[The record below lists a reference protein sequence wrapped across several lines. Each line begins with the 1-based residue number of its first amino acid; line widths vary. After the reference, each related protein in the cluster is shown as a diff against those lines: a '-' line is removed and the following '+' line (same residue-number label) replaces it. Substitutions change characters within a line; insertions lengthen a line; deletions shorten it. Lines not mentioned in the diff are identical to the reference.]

1 MQIIDSTP
9 VVLPAAVPSHPK
21 NGDVFF
27 DIETTGLSWR
37 TSHLYL
43 IGALFYDSVSD
54 TFTLRQWFLDR
65 PTEEKELLVSFFTF
79 LSTAKRLIHF
89 NGTTFDLPYLAHK
102 ALFYQL
108 PDPFSSIASLDL
120 YQELRPFQAFFGLSS
135 MKQKSVEQ
143 YLSVSRKDQL
153 DGKQLI
159 SVYHDYLQ
167 TWEKKKLELLF
178 LHNYEDV
185 LGMGSIL
192 ELLAFPSLFHGA
204 FSVMSCCFT
213 GQTLEVSLQSDQ
225 AFPVSASCTCPNGSF
240 SISGSLVLLSLKSH
254 ATELKY
260 FFPDYKNYYYL
271 PLEDQ
276 AVHKSVGA
284 FVDPEHRQKAK
295 AANCYQR
302 RTGIFLPQEKEF
314 FKPAFRRDLKSRP
327 YYFEWSDRLLSQKDL
342 LKEYLCS
349 ELQLF
354 LEKNSITRK

>member
-9 VVLPAAVPSHPK
+9 AALSADLQMYLR

-43 IGALFYDSVSD
+43 IGALFFDPAAD

-65 PTEEKELLVSFFTF
+65 PTEEKEMLVSFFTF
-79 LSTAKRLIHF
+79 LSDVKRLVHF
-89 NGTTFDLPYLAHK
+89 NGTTFDLPYLTHK
-102 ALFYQL
+102 ALFYQME
-108 PDPFSSIASLDL
+108 DPLSSIASLDL
-120 YQELRPFQAFFGLSS
+120 YQALRPFQSILGLSS
-135 MKQKSVEQ
+135 MKQKNVEQ
-143 YLSVSRKDQL
+143 YLSFPRKDQL
-153 DGKQLI
+153 NGKQLI

-167 TWEKKKLELLF
+167 T
-178 LHNYEDV
+178 
-185 LGMGSIL
+185 
-192 ELLAFPSLFHGA
+192 
-204 FSVMSCCFT
+204 
-213 GQTLEVSLQSDQ
+213 LEVSLQPEREV
-225 AFPVSASCTCPNGSF
+225 PVFLSRVCAD
-240 SISGSLVLLSLKSH
+240 GSLTAFGSRVSLSLQTHTAK
-254 ATELKY
+254 LKY

-302 RTGIFLPQEKEF
+302 RTGTFLPQQKEF
-314 FKPAFRRDLKSRP
+314 FTPAFREDFKSRP
-327 YYFEWSDRLLSQKDL
+327 YYFEWSDAFLSQEDL

-354 LEKNSITRK
+354 FKDDSKTRK

>member
-1 MQIIDSTP
+1 MQIIDSN
-9 VVLPAAVPSHPK
+9 PAALSADVQAYLR

-43 IGALFYDSVSD
+43 IGALFFDPATD
-54 TFTLRQWFLDR
+54 AFTLRQWFLDR
-65 PTEEKELLVSFFTF
+65 PTEEKEMLVSFFTF
-79 LSTAKRLIHF
+79 LSGVKRLIHF
-89 NGTTFDLPYLAHK
+89 NGTTFDLPYLTHK
-102 ALFYQL
+102 ALFYQME
-108 PDPFSSIASLDL
+108 DPLSSIASLDL
-120 YQELRPFQAFFGLSS
+120 YQALRPFQSFLGLSS

-143 YLSVSRKDQL
+143 YVSFPRKDQL

-167 TWEKKKLELLF
+167 TLDAQKLELLF

-185 LGMGSIL
+185 LGMGSVL
-192 ELLAFPSLFHGA
+192 ELFALPALFHGD
-204 FSVMSCCFT
+204 FTITSCQFT
-213 GQTLEVSLQSDQ
+213 GQALEVVLHSDREIPVSLSRTCPDGSLAVSGSQVSLSLQ
-225 AFPVSASCTCPNGSF
+225 ACA
-240 SISGSLVLLSLKSH
+240 
-254 ATELKY
+254 AELKY
-260 FFPDYKNYYYL
+260 FFADYKNYYYL

-302 RTGIFLPQEKEF
+302 RSGIFLPQQKEF
-314 FKPAFRRDLKSRP
+314 FKPTFREDFKSRP
-327 YYFEWSDRLLSQKDL
+327 YFFEWSDKLLSETDL

-349 ELQLF
+349 ELQMF
-354 LEKNSITRK
+354 FKN